1 MPACFA
7 TLLHPGSVAATRQ
20 SAAIL
25 NSVSGGLPTRRYN
38 RKFED
43 VMQSARN
50 SFVSPRA
57 AIYLERVEPG
67 PGSVWPVCCF
77 RQTMHELSIMQSALD
92 QVLEKARQA
101 GASRVH
107 AIRLRIGALSGVVP
121 DALQFAFEALADGT
135 PAQGAQLLIEDVPA
149 RFWCA
154 ACSHEFEATRM
165 FAECPDCHRP
175 SAELRAGREMEL
187 TSLEVD

>member
-1 MPACFA
+1 
-7 TLLHPGSVAATRQ
+7 
-20 SAAIL
+20 
-25 NSVSGGLPTRRYN
+25 
-38 RKFED
+38 
-43 VMQSARN
+43 
-50 SFVSPRA
+50 
-57 AIYLERVEPG
+57 
-67 PGSVWPVCCF
+67 
-77 RQTMHELSIMQSALD
+77 MHELSIMQSALD

-101 GASRVH
+101 GANRVH

-121 DALQFAFEALADGT
+121 DALQFAFEALSDGT

-154 ACSHEFEATRM
+154 ACSHEFAATRM

-175 SAELRAGREMEL
+175 SMELRAGREMEL

>member
-1 MPACFA
+1 MDS
-7 TLLHPGSVAATRQ
+7 LLKR
-20 SAAIL
+20 
-25 NSVSGGLPTRRYN
+25 SGW
-38 RKFED
+38 
-43 VMQSARN
+43 N
-50 SFVSPRA
+50 SFVSPQP

-67 PGSVWPVCCF
+67 PGSARPACF
-77 RQTMHELSIMQSALD
+77 LRQTMHELSIMQSALD

-154 ACSHEFEATRM
+154 DCSHEFEATRM